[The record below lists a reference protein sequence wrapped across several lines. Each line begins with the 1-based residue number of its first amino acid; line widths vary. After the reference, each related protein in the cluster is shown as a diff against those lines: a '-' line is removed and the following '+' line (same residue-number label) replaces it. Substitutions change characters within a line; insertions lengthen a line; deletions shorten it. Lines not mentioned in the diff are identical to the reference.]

1 MIFKDK
7 HLIITTGLLSI
18 SLWIFY
24 FLTYPETYVHENL
37 HCLGCKLSYSDSIC
51 VFDYNIFDIDN
62 PSTLQCSS
70 IDYTKKTCVNLSIG
84 DKYSKVLVSLLPYFS
99 FNIYIFLSLLLILVN
114 LHYNF
119 NIFIIIFLYPLLFV
133 SSCLSIFFFSL
144 KDHIKDFQNMN
155 KHIDNSELTQIYMLS
170 IMLNTLQCMFILFLI
185 LVNYN
190 ELFIIHK
197 IRKIIGSKLL
207 LKNLF
212 KIFNSKTFDTLDV
225 DNNNIIILLIDNFYD
240 LNSRYK
246 NIYFLFIK
254 TCMIIINIISNY
266 IISFSFMILLLFN
279 DCWNLTNYYIPTI
292 YILNIII
299 KGYNCLYQSLYIKTS
314 KNYYFYIAEILPI
327 IFINTT
333 AGIYYF
339 YFINFCKL
347 FFIIYYVRL

>member
-1 MIFKDK
+1 MNFKEK
-7 HLIITTGLLSI
+7 YLIGITGLLSTC
-18 SLWIFY
+18 LWLFY

-37 HCLGCKLSYSDSIC
+37 HCLGCKLSYSNSTCI
-51 VFDYNIFDIDN
+51 FDYNILDISS
-62 PSTLQCSS
+62 PSTLQCSN
-70 IDYTKKTCVNLSIG
+70 IDYTKKTCVNISIG
-84 DKYSKVLVSLLPYFS
+84 DKYSRVLVSLLPYFS
-99 FNIYIFLSLLLILVN
+99 FNTYILLSLLLIFVN
-114 LHYNF
+114 LHYNYT
-119 NIFIIIFLYPLLFV
+119 ILTIIFTYPFLFV
-133 SSCLSIFFFSL
+133 NCCLSIFFLTL
-144 KDHIKDFQNMN
+144 KDHVKDFRNMS
-155 KHIDNSELTQIYMLS
+155 KYIDNYELTHIYIFT
-170 IMLNTLQCMFILFLI
+170 IMLNTFQCLIILCSMI
-185 LVNYN
+185 KNYE

-197 IRKIIGSKLL
+197 IRKVIGSKLL

-212 KIFNSKTFDTLDV
+212 KIFNSKSFDTLEV
-225 DNNNIIILLIDNFYD
+225 DNYNIIILLKDNYYD
-240 LNSRYK
+240 YDNKYK
-246 NIYFLFIK
+246 KIYFSFIK
-254 TCMIIINIISNY
+254 TCMILINIISNY

-279 DCWNLTNYYIPTI
+279 NCWNLTNYYIPTI